1 MGEGAG
7 ADDARQAEVQ
17 TLLFSATV
25 HPWIKEVTTKYFK
38 KETTVNVDLV
48 SGPPATP
55 PVPRAA
61 ACAASGTAARGIS
74 LRFLPSALSPRVS
87 CRQRVARPQGK
98 EH

>member
-55 PVPRAA
+55 PRAA
-61 ACAASGTAARGIS
+61 RSCVRGIWHS
-74 LRFLPSALSPRVS
+74 CTRHLAALPSV
-87 CRQRVARPQGK
+87 RPLASRLL
-98 EH
+98 